1 MVMPERISASGMFGV
16 RTSAS
21 GRSFS
26 HSAVTASSRSSFAPD
41 VATMTGSTTM
51 CFAPYSFNFAAIVS
65 ISSAED
71 TMPILTASGK
81 MSVNTASSCSARKC
95 GVESKMSVTPVVFW
109 AVRAVTAHRAKT
121 PLAVMV
127 LMSAWIPAPP
137 LESLPAM
144 VNAVL
149 MVITSFP
156 FCIQQGFIKR
166 YKVVP
171 PVYRWGMLFCSSRG
185 RRPRRP
191 AEGSRPL
198 PTMQFFKGLCRERS

>member
-1 MVMPERISASGMFGV
+1 
-16 RTSAS
+16 
-21 GRSFS
+21 
-26 HSAVTASSRSSFAPD
+26 
-41 VATMTGSTTM
+41 MTGSTTM

-156 FCIQQGFIKR
+156 FYIQQGFIKR
-166 YKVVP
+166 HKVVP
-171 PVYRWGMLFCSSRG
+171 PVYRWGMVKPPLSKGGGPKG
-185 RRPRRP
+185 RRDSARLRVRRSIRQGP
-191 AEGSRPL
+191 SESLRLASSAPPFDKGGFFLQQGSASSTTRGGVKTPPYDAIFQGAL
-198 PTMQFFKGLCRERS
+198 

>member
-1 MVMPERISASGMFGV
+1 MPERISASGMFGV

-26 HSAVTASSRSSFAPD
+26 HSAVTASSRNSFAPD

-109 AVRAVTAHRAKT
+109 AVRAVTAHRAK
-121 PLAVMV
+121 
-127 LMSAWIPAPP
+127 
-137 LESLPAM
+137 
-144 VNAVL
+144 NAVGGHGL
-149 MVITSFP
+149 DVCLDTGASAGITSGNGQCCSHGDNFLS
-156 FCIQQGFIKR
+156 FLYTARFYKAVQGGAPG
-166 YKVVP
+166 VP
-171 PVYRWGMLFCSSRG
+171 LGDAFFYSNTASCKSLTYRSAAICS
-185 RRPRRP
+185 P
-191 AEGSRPL
+191 AWSVSP
-198 PTMQFFKGLCRERS
+198 SAS

>member
-1 MVMPERISASGMFGV
+1 MPERISASGMFGV

-26 HSAVTASSRSSFAPD
+26 HSAVTASSRNSFAPD

-149 MVITSFP
+149 MVITSSY
-156 FCIQQGFIKR
+156 
-166 YKVVP
+166 YKVV
-171 PVYRWGMLFCSSRG
+171 VIRV
-185 RRPRRP
+185 
-191 AEGSRPL
+191 PL
-198 PTMQFFKGLCRERS
+198 QGQNATIDKVLWIGLNLLPQDGFGKAPTTALCF